1 MRRVAGLGTCLVL
14 LALLACK
21 DKQEPPPATTPAAAP
36 GPGTTGA
43 AAVGGTY
50 TISSASNPGGEG
62 GYEGSVAITQS
73 GAVYKLTWSISDGS
87 QYKGVGLME
96 GDVLG
101 VGWGMAAE
109 FGVAV
114 YKVEGGKLTGRWTTA
129 ADSGAGTETLDGPA
143 GLNGSYKITAGSNA
157 SDGKPYT
164 GDVTIKPNGAT
175 YSVTWKL
182 TDRTFS
188 GVGMLDGSTF
198 VVGWGEAG
206 KGAGAVLY
214 HVSGSKLDGKWAQPA
229 GSALG
234 TEVLSKK

>member
-1 MRRVAGLGTCLVL
+1 MRKLAGLGSCFIL

-21 DKQEPPPATTPAAAP
+21 DKKEPPPATTPAAAP
-36 GPGTTGA
+36 VPGTTGA
-43 AAVGGTY
+43 AAVRGTY

-73 GAVYKLTWSISDGS
+73 GDVYKLTWSISDGS

-114 YKVEGGKLTGRWTTA
+114 YKVEGGKLTGRWTSAVET
-129 ADSGAGTETLDGPA
+129 GAGTETLEGPA
-143 GLNGSYKITAGSNA
+143 GLNGSYKITAGTNA

-164 GDVTIKPNGAT
+164 GEVTIKPSGAV
-175 YSVTWKL
+175 YNVTWKHP
-182 TDRTFS
+182 DKTFS
-188 GVGMLDGSTF
+188 GVGMLQGSTF

-214 HVSGSKLDGKWAQPA
+214 RVSGNTLDGKWAQPA
-229 GSALG
+229 GTALG
-234 TEVLSKK
+234 TEVLAKK